1 MTKNY
6 QVETACLEDL
16 PLFSA
21 IESEVHGNPWSSSML
36 KDSLL
41 GNHLCFKLISQK
53 KLCGYMIIMQV
64 EDQLELLNIAISPL
78 MQRKGLGSLLLE
90 NLLNYANQ
98 NQIESVFL
106 EVRCT
111 NLSAIALYRKFNF
124 NQVGIRK
131 NYYFIDNQSEDALIM
146 AWHR

>member
-1 MTKNY
+1 
-6 QVETACLEDL
+6 
-16 PLFSA
+16 
-21 IESEVHGNPWSSSML
+21 
-36 KDSLL
+36 
-41 GNHLCFKLISQK
+41 
-53 KLCGYMIIMQV
+53 
-64 EDQLELLNIAISPL
+64 